1 MQVTLAVLAALSL
14 VGPSEGL
21 VQKPTQG
28 FLQVLQDDLNEEVS
42 ELESL
47 AQAEDGV
54 VTSGDLEETANQ
66 LQDIDELLEDGE
78 SVEIGNYTYSKEDVV
93 DGSEDRQELAD
104 SLDEDDNLIV
114 ITEGAGPREVSES
127 DFDDVMEKFQEADTI
142 QSLQNGDYEV
152 YSLEDVDEEI
162 EYYENAIEDLDEDE
176 TVNLEGE
183 EYSFDDV
190 DDILSDL
197 ENLQSE
203 MDEDDTAYVT
213 DEGYKVVPEDAFE

>member
-1 MQVTLAVLAALSL
+1 MQVVLAVLAVLSL
-14 VGPSEGL
+14 VGPSQGS

-54 VTSGDLEETANQ
+54 ITSDDLEETANQ
-66 LQDIDELLEDGE
+66 LQDIDELLGDDE
-78 SVEIGNYTYSKEDVV
+78 SVQIGNYTYSKQDVA

-162 EYYENAIEDLDEDE
+162 DYYENAIEDLDEDE
-176 TVNLEGE
+176 TVNLGGE
-183 EYSFDDV
+183 EYSFDDI

-197 ENLQSE
+197 ESLQSE